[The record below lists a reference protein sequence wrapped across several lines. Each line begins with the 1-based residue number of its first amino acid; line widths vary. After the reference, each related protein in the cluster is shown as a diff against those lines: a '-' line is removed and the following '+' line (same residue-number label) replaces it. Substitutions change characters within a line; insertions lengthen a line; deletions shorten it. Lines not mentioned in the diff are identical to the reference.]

1 MSGTAHTSD
10 GPADRIR
17 SGPPPGPDRTAV
29 ATVQRRTVRV
39 LMSAQVVA
47 GIGIGSTLSAGALLI
62 GRLSGS
68 EALAGLAT
76 TSATLGAALLGI
88 PLAALSRSRGRR
100 AGLGT
105 GWLIAAAGTLFVLL
119 GAHLGR
125 PEPVLAGTLL
135 LGAGTA
141 ANLQSRYAAADLADD
156 GNRARSLSL
165 VVWSTTVG
173 SVIGP
178 NLTGPGEPVARALGL
193 PEESGTFLF
202 SAVAFTGGWAINHF
216 LLRPDPLRLAAEL
229 TRTENGGT
237 PGAPGERGTGPG
249 EPGKPGE
256 PGEPGA
262 PGNPV
267 RGEPAPAA
275 SATPAP
281 GSPAAS
287 AAPSPGPPAP
297 DAPAAPATPR
307 FTARFAEAL
316 RVVRAVPA
324 ARLGLV
330 TIVLG
335 HAVMVSVMTMT
346 PIHLAHRGAGLSVVG
361 FSVSLHIAGMYALSP
376 LVGRLADRLGR
387 IPVILLGQALYLVT
401 ATVAGLAGTSHTATV
416 GALFTLGLGW
426 SCVTIAGSTLL
437 TESLPT
443 AQRSEIQGLAD
454 TLMNLAGA
462 AGGAVAGGLVAL
474 IGYGGL
480 NAAAALLTLPVLA
493 LALGPRARTGN

>member
-10 GPADRIR
+10 GPADRTFDGPLP
-17 SGPPPGPDRTAV
+17 SGPDPTTV
-29 ATVQRRTVRV
+29 ATAQRRTVRV

-68 EALAGLAT
+68 EALAGLST

-100 AGLGT
+100 VGLGT
-105 GWLIAAAGTLFVLL
+105 GWLIAAVGAVIVLL
-119 GAHLGR
+119 GARLGR
-125 PEPVLAGTLL
+125 PEPVLLGTLL

-141 ANLQSRYAAADLADD
+141 TNLQSRYAAADLADD

-193 PEESGTFLF
+193 PEEAGTFLF
-202 SAVAFTGGWAINHF
+202 STVAFLGGWALNHF
-216 LLRPDPLRLAAEL
+216 LLRPDPLHLAAAL
-229 TRTENGGT
+229 ARAGTGGT
-237 PGAPGERGTGPG
+237 PGA
-249 EPGKPGE
+249 
-256 PGEPGA
+256 A
-262 PGNPV
+262 
-267 RGEPAPAA
+267 
-275 SATPAP
+275 
-281 GSPAAS
+281 
-287 AAPSPGPPAP
+287 PAP
-297 DAPAAPATPR
+297 DTPAAPR

-330 TIVLG
+330 TVVLG

-346 PIHLAHRGAGLSVVG
+346 PIHLAHHGADLSVVG

-376 LVGRLADRLGR
+376 LVGRLADCLGR
-387 IPVILLGQALYLVT
+387 IPVILLGQALYLLT
-401 ATVAGLAGTSHTATV
+401 AAVAGLAGTSHVAAV

-426 SCVTIAGSTLL
+426 SFVTIGGSTLL
-437 TESLPT
+437 TESLPA

-462 AGGAVAGGLVAL
+462 AGGAAAGGLVAL
-474 IGYGGL
+474 LGYGGL
-480 NAAAALLTLPVLA
+480 NGVAALLTLPVLA
-493 LALGPRARTGN
+493 LALAPRTRA

>member
-10 GPADRIR
+10 GPADRILG
-17 SGPPPGPDRTAV
+17 GPPSGPDRTAV
-29 ATVQRRTVRV
+29 ATAQRRTVRV

-47 GIGIGSTLSAGALLI
+47 GIGIGSTLSAGALLV

-76 TSATLGAALLGI
+76 TSATLGAALLGM

-100 AGLGT
+100 IGLGT
-105 GWLIAAAGTLFVLL
+105 GWLIAAIGAVTVLL
-119 GAHLGR
+119 GARLGR
-125 PEPVLAGTLL
+125 PEPVLLGTLL

-141 ANLQSRYAAADLADD
+141 TNLQSRYAAADLADD

-193 PEESGTFLF
+193 PEEAGTFLF
-202 SAVAFTGGWAINHF
+202 STVAFVGGWALNHF
-216 LLRPDPLRLAAEL
+216 LLRPDPLHLAAAL
-229 TRTENGGT
+229 TRAGHGGI
-237 PGAPGERGTGPG
+237 PGA
-249 EPGKPGE
+249 
-256 PGEPGA
+256 
-262 PGNPV
+262 
-267 RGEPAPAA
+267 AA
-275 SATPAP
+275 
-281 GSPAAS
+281 
-287 AAPSPGPPAP
+287 PAP
-297 DAPAAPATPR
+297 DAPAAPR

-330 TIVLG
+330 TVVLG

-346 PIHLAHRGAGLSVVG
+346 PIHLAHHGADLSVVG

-387 IPVILLGQALYLVT
+387 IPVILLGQGLYLLT
-401 ATVAGLAGTSHTATV
+401 AAVAGLAGTSHVATV

-426 SCVTIAGSTLL
+426 SFVTIGGSTLL
-437 TESLPT
+437 TEALPA
-443 AQRSEIQGLAD
+443 AQRSEVQGLAD

-480 NAAAALLTLPVLA
+480 NGVAALLTLPVLA
-493 LALGPRARTGN
+493 LALAPRTRAGT

>member
-1 MSGTAHTSD
+1 MSDTEHMSD
-10 GPADRIR
+10 GPAGHACG
-17 SGPPPGPDRTAV
+17 GPPSSGPDRTTV
-29 ATVQRRTVRV
+29 ATAQRRTVRV
-39 LMSAQVVA
+39 LMSAQIVA
-47 GIGIGSTLSAGALLI
+47 GIGIGSTLSAGALLV

-76 TSATLGAALLGI
+76 TSATLGAAVLGI

-100 AGLGT
+100 IGLGT
-105 GWLIAAAGTLFVLL
+105 GWLIAAAGALFVLL
-119 GAHLGR
+119 GARLGR

-141 ANLQSRYAAADLADD
+141 TNLQSRYAAADLADD

-193 PEESGTFLF
+193 PEEAGTFLF
-202 SAVAFTGGWAINHF
+202 SAVAFVGGWALNHF
-216 LLRPDPLRLAAEL
+216 LLRPDPLHLAAALARAES
-229 TRTENGGT
+229 GGI
-237 PGAPGERGTGPG
+237 PEAAV
-249 EPGKPGE
+249 PGK
-256 PGEPGA
+256 
-262 PGNPV
+262 
-267 RGEPAPAA
+267 
-275 SATPAP
+275 
-281 GSPAAS
+281 
-287 AAPSPGPPAP
+287 PAP
-297 DAPAAPATPR
+297 DASAAPR

-330 TIVLG
+330 TVVLG

-346 PIHLAHRGAGLSVVG
+346 PIHLAHHGADLSVVG

-376 LVGRLADRLGR
+376 LIGRLADRLGR

-401 ATVAGLAGTSHTATV
+401 ATVAGLAGPSHVATV
-416 GALFTLGLGW
+416 GVLFTLGLGW

-437 TESLPT
+437 TESLPA

-493 LALGPRARTGN
+493 LALAPRTRA